1 MFSRCEFCST
11 YPRLLDWQRNFGP
24 RKRIR
29 KQNTINSCSVFHLGR
44 NFVKVELWRPEVSC
58 ELPSLPHPRFQHS
71 AAWVSISMSL
81 SLSVGV
87 GISLSMSISMTLNH
101 YKCHDLLT
109 SIRTFPTLEY
119 WHHDIKVGG
128 KVVVCGGQAL
138 GSRLSCEYLD
148 IDLPGG

>member
-1 MFSRCEFCST
+1 M
-11 YPRLLDWQRNFGP
+11 
-24 RKRIR
+24 
-29 KQNTINSCSVFHLGR
+29 
-44 NFVKVELWRPEVSC
+44 
-58 ELPSLPHPRFQHS
+58 
-71 AAWVSISMSL
+71 
-81 SLSVGV
+81 
-87 GISLSMSISMTLNH
+87 GISLSMSVSMTLGEQATFNH

-138 GSRLSCEYLD
+138 GSRLSCEFLE